1 MNLGYIKA
9 QTHGPEYSWHKYW
22 SRKPANVISAYL
34 KNLVPEHGIV
44 IDPFCGS
51 GVVLYEAQKLGFDAI
66 GIDVNPTARAISGF
80 LTHPVKAEEFKNIA
94 LNIIEELE
102 SKFGAKY
109 MTQNGQKIRYLIHHV
124 QVRCGACSSVNT
136 FDPETHGKNGKKC
149 EECGKKLSFG
159 ITNL

>member
-80 LTHPVKAEEFKNIA
+80 LTHPVKAE
-94 LNIIEELE
+94 
-102 SKFGAKY
+102 
-109 MTQNGQKIRYLIHHV
+109 
-124 QVRCGACSSVNT
+124 
-136 FDPETHGKNGKKC
+136 
-149 EECGKKLSFG
+149 
-159 ITNL
+159 